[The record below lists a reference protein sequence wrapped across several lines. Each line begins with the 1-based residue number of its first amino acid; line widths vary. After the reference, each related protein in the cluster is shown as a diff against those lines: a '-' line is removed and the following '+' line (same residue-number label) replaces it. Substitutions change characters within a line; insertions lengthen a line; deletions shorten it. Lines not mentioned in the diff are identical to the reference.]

1 MAATKDVKSNDFNLT
16 TINLWLSS
24 FLVSSNPLI
33 DWKLFKVSTNDMQ
46 ASFSIQMSKV
56 MSLRQ
61 YDVNVTS
68 MQNKMSSD
76 KVAAVNNQMR

>member
-1 MAATKDVKSNDFNLT
+1 MAATKDVQSDDFNLIT
-16 TINLWLSS
+16 MNRWFSS

-56 MSLRQ
+56 MSL
-61 YDVNVTS
+61 
-68 MQNKMSSD
+68 
-76 KVAAVNNQMR
+76 